1 VQGERSSRCY
11 ACRTPRALALDLDA
25 PSTSR
30 LIPKNAPPSLQAK
43 LAAEVGAT
51 YHTSTPW
58 AILFGV
64 AAAAVCAITV
74 IRLVDLVL
82 VDHNGAWRPSLSST
96 RGQAVA

>member
-1 VQGERSSRCY
+1 
-11 ACRTPRALALDLDA
+11 
-25 PSTSR
+25 
-30 LIPKNAPPSLQAK
+30 

-64 AAAAVCAITV
+64 AVVVVCAITV

-96 RGQAVA
+96 RGQAVAGSISRG